1 VPSRLADIL
10 FSASLLAHAAATA
23 ASAAALPM
31 TLPLVINGRETALD
45 PASGRLARTCRATL
59 ITSIENLASI
69 NLSAVDPP
77 SCLRSFAGTVNE
89 AGNVS
94 PIAASSGTTA
104 SGRQID
110 LATIDPYE
118 FEGLITEL
126 AQAMGYTAATAHPEA
141 TTTESTSTSNP
152 ATRSPADASS
162 SRPSATT
169 TPSDPTTSAP
179 STAS

>member
-10 FSASLLAHAAATA
+10 FSASLLAHAHATTTA
-23 ASAAALPM
+23 ASAAALSM
-31 TLPLVINGRETALD
+31 TLPLVINGWETALG

-77 SCLRSFAGTVNE
+77 ACLRSFAGTVNE

-104 SGRQID
+104 RPGAGAQGRLFPPCAPVAG
-110 LATIDPYE
+110 LAALVVCRE
-118 FEGLITEL
+118 EV
-126 AQAMGYTAATAHPEA
+126 AAPWC
-141 TTTESTSTSNP
+141 
-152 ATRSPADASS
+152 
-162 SRPSATT
+162 PSA
-169 TPSDPTTSAP
+169 DL
-179 STAS
+179 